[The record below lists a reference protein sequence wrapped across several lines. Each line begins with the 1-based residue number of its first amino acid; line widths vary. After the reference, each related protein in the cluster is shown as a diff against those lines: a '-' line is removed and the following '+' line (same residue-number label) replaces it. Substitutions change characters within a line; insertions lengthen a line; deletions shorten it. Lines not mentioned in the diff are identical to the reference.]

1 MNTGDNTMKIIGL
14 IPARLK
20 STRLPEKALA
30 DICGLPMVVHTYLRS
45 CHAKLLDDVY
55 VVTDSPL
62 IRDEVLSYGGKV
74 LLSKREHNCGTNR
87 IAEIAEEMDCD
98 IVVNIQGDEPLV
110 NPVHIDEVIKPLLL
124 DPSIKVSVG
133 VTPYQK
139 KNSTSDI
146 KAVLD
151 LEGNI
156 LYCSRNDI
164 PSDARTPVITLMKM
178 CFIVPCRRDFLLEY
192 AGWEP
197 SPLEQVEFIEH
208 LRILEHGIKM
218 RAVLLDKA
226 HISVDTY
233 DELAKVRRLMEQD
246 TMFKRYINIKNST
259 KFSNKS

>member
-1 MNTGDNTMKIIGL
+1 MNKGDKKMKVIGL

-20 STRLPEKALA
+20 SSRLPEKALA

-45 CHAKLLDDVY
+45 CHAKLLDEVY
-55 VVTDSPL
+55 VVTDSHR
-62 IRDEVLSYGGKV
+62 IRDEVLAYGGKV
-74 LLSKREHNCGTNR
+74 LLSRREHDCGTNR
-87 IAEIAEEMDCD
+87 IAEIAEDMDCD

-110 NPVHIDEVIKPLLL
+110 NPEHIDKVIKSLII
-124 DPSIKVSVG
+124 DPSIKISVG

-164 PSDARTPVITLMKM
+164 PSDARTPVGTLLKM
-178 CFIVPCRRDFLLEY
+178 CFIVPCRRDFLLEF

-197 SPLEQVEFIEH
+197 SHLEKVEFIEH

-218 RAVLLDKA
+218 RAVHLDHA

-233 DELAKVRRLMEQD
+233 DELVEVRRLMEYD
-246 TMFKRYINIKNST
+246 TLVKKYTHT
-259 KFSNKS
+259 KQNLEKM

>member
-1 MNTGDNTMKIIGL
+1 MKKEDKRLKVIGL

-20 STRLPEKALA
+20 SSRLPEKALV

-45 CHAKLLDDVY
+45 CYANLLDDVY
-55 VVTDSPL
+55 VVTDSHR
-62 IRDEVLSYGGKV
+62 ICDEVLAYGGKV
-74 LLSKREHNCGTNR
+74 LLSQREHNCGTNR
-87 IAEIAEEMDCD
+87 IAEIAEDMDCD

-110 NPVHIDEVIKPLLL
+110 NPEHIDKVIEPLII

-133 VTPYQK
+133 VTQYQK

-164 PSDARTPVITLMKM
+164 PSDARTPVSTLLKM
-178 CFIVPCRRDFLLEY
+178 CFIVPCRRDFLLEF
-192 AGWEP
+192 AGWVP
-197 SPLEQVEFIEH
+197 SPLEQVEYIEH
-208 LRILEHGIKM
+208 LRILEHGVKM
-218 RAVLLDKA
+218 RAVHLDNA

-233 DELAKVRRLMEQD
+233 DELVEVRRLMEQD
-246 TMFKRYINIKNST
+246 NLFKKYRYTNIST
-259 KFSNKS
+259 KLN

>member
-1 MNTGDNTMKIIGL
+1 MEKNMKIIGL

-20 STRLPEKALA
+20 SSRLPEKALA

-45 CHAKLLDDVY
+45 CYANLLDDVF
-55 VVTDSPL
+55 VVTDSHR
-62 IRDEVLSYGGKV
+62 IRDEVMAYGGKA
-74 LLSKREHNCGTNR
+74 LLSQREHNTGSDR
-87 IAEIAEEMDCD
+87 IAEIAENMDCD

-110 NPVHIDEVIKPLLL
+110 NPKHIDEIIKPLIN
-124 DPSIKVSVG
+124 DQSIKVSVG
-133 VTPYQK
+133 VTSYQK

-164 PSDARTPVITLMKM
+164 PSDARIPVSTLLKM
-178 CFIVPCRRDFLLEY
+178 CFVVPYRRDFLLEF
-192 AGWEP
+192 AEWEQ

-208 LRILEHGIKM
+208 LRILEHGVKI
-218 RAVLLDKA
+218 RAVHLDNA

-233 DELAKVRRLMEQD
+233 DELVEVRRLMEQD
-246 TMFKRYINIKNST
+246 ALFKKYINTKIST
-259 KFSNKS
+259 KKS

>member
-1 MNTGDNTMKIIGL
+1 MNKRDKKIKIIGL

-20 STRLPEKALA
+20 STRIPEKALA

-45 CHAKLLDDVY
+45 CYANLLDDVY
-55 VVTDSPL
+55 VVTDSTR
-62 IRDEVLSYGGKV
+62 IRDDVLAYGGKV
-74 LLSKREHNCGTNR
+74 LLSRRDHNCGTNR
-87 IAEIAEEMDCD
+87 IAEMAEEMDCD

-110 NPVHIDEVIKPLLL
+110 NPEHIDEIIKPLINN
-124 DPSIKVSVG
+124 PSIKVSVG

-164 PSDARTPVITLMKM
+164 PSDARTPVSTLLKM
-178 CFIVPCRRDFLLEY
+178 CFIVPCRRDFLLEF

-197 SPLEQVEFIEH
+197 SPLEQIEFIEH
-208 LRILEHGIKM
+208 LRILEHGVKM
-218 RAVLLDKA
+218 RAVHLDKA

-233 DELAKVRRLMEQD
+233 DELTEVRKLMEND
-246 TMFKRYINIKNST
+246 ILFKKYAQIKVST
-259 KFSNKS
+259 KFSDKS